1 MQDKGLTVEDLR
13 TFFKKYG
20 KSSGDEA
27 TDNFGIGSK
36 VDLTLRRPYGVV
48 IVYEENGEV
57 KQLRHDT

>member
-1 MQDKGLTVEDLR
+1 MQDKGLTVEELR
-13 TFFKKYG
+13 TFFKKYS
-20 KSSGDEA
+20 KSSA
-27 TDNFGIGSK
+27 DNFGIGSK